1 MEKNDV
7 VDLRSDTVTKPT
19 PEMRRAMYEAKVGDD
34 FFGDDPTVNALQEK
48 VAGILGTEAALWMP
62 TGTMSNQVA
71 LHTLTEPGDE
81 IIVDAEAHIFQY
93 ELGTAATFAGVQTR
107 TVPSD
112 RGVLDIEAVE
122 RATRP
127 DSPWFPRTAVI
138 CIENTHNRFGGRV
151 YPLEKVADVSE
162 FARSRGISLYMDGAR
177 LFNASIAAGVRPSE
191 YVKYADVVSVCM
203 SKGLGAPA
211 GSVLCGTRE
220 FIEKAKHYRIMHGGA
235 MRQVGIIAAGG
246 IYALDHHVERLAD
259 DHRRAGDLARK
270 LADVPGIVI
279 NPDEVETN
287 IVVFDFADGRD
298 PYAFCGELAAR
309 GVLFVPFDPGVRA
322 VTHLWIDDDAVDRAV
337 AVVGDCL
344 AGR

>member
-7 VDLRSDTVTKPT
+7 IDLRSDTVTKPT
-19 PEMRRAMYEAKVGDD
+19 PEMRRAMYEAEVGDD
-34 FFGDDPTVNALQEK
+34 FFGDDPTVIALQEK
-48 VAGILGTEAALWMP
+48 VAGILGTESALWMP

-71 LHTLTEPGDE
+71 VHALTKPGDE

-112 RGVLDIEAVE
+112 RGVLDIEAVG

-151 YPLEKVADVSE
+151 YPLEKVAEVSE
-162 FARSRGISLYMDGAR
+162 FARSRGVSLYMDGAR
-177 LFNASIAAGVRPSE
+177 LFNASIAAGVMPSE
-191 YVKYADVVSVCM
+191 YVSYADVVSVCM

-211 GSVLCGTRE
+211 GSVLSGTLE
-220 FIEKAKHYRIMHGGA
+220 FIEKAKHYRIMHGGG

-259 DHRRAGDLARK
+259 DHRRAKDLARK
-270 LADVPGIVI
+270 LADVPGVVI
-279 NPDEVETN
+279 NPDQVETN
-287 IVVFDFADGRD
+287 IVVFDFADGRN
-298 PYAFCGELAAR
+298 PYAFCEELAAR
-309 GVLFVPFDPGVRA
+309 GVLMVPFDPGVRA
-322 VTHLWIDDDAVDRAV
+322 VTHLWIDDAAVDRAV
-337 AVVGDCL
+337 AAVGDCL